1 MWTRGTHVYAL
12 NNSTTYLGIVMGF
25 CEGETA
31 WRDGIFPTGTLVK
44 WHYKCRPLSPSFLF
58 LSVDLL
64 KSTSSSACAQRY
76 LGPLRVHL
84 VSRVLPSRT
93 SWISLASSVSYMS
106 RASARFLCSLAW
118 DFSRALAR
126 SYDSWREQ
134 EKRCQ
139 WTWTKC
145 NFLFKEQELS

>member
-1 MWTRGTHVYAL
+1 MSQYCCLHVNTGHSCL
-12 NNSTTYLGIVMGF
+12 CFKSQHYLSGDS
-25 CEGETA
+25 
-31 WRDGIFPTGTLVK
+31 DGILWRWDSMKGWDFPTGTLVK

-58 LSVDLL
+58 LSVDLF

-76 LGPLRVHL
+76 LGPLGVHL

-139 WTWTKC
+139 RT
-145 NFLFKEQELS
+145 